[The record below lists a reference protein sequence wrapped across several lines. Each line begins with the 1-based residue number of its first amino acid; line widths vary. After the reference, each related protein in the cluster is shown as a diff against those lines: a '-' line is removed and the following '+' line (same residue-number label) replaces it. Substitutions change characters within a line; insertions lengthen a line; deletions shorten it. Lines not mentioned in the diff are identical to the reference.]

1 MSQFYGV
8 IPYLVSPLAAD
19 GKINDQVLGDLCNDL
34 IAKGVTGLTPLGSSG
49 EYAYLSDE
57 QKRRIVEVVVE
68 ASRGRVPVIPGVAS
82 VSTQGAIEQA
92 RVYKK
97 IGADGIVGV
106 LDSYFPLSEQEVRS
120 YFLDIANTVDLPMV
134 VYTNPNFQRTDLS
147 IDTISTIAEHPNI
160 VGLKDASTNTGRLL
174 SILNRC
180 EDKLDVFAAS
190 SHIAVSVLM
199 MGGKGWF
206 AGPACVL
213 PEQSV
218 ELYSACKRGEWEYA
232 VKIQKRLWGFNEV
245 FARYRLASCIKA
257 ALQSQ
262 GYAVGDPIRPQMPL
276 DAGAVKIVIDAIQAA
291 SSADSDAKLR

>member
-1 MSQFYGV
+1 MSNFYGV
-8 IPYLVSPLAAD
+8 IPYLVSPLTAD
-19 GKINDQVLGDLCNDL
+19 GNINEKVLGDLCNDL

-49 EYAYLSDE
+49 EYAYLSDA
-57 QKRRIVEVVVE
+57 QKRRVVEIVVE
-68 ASRGRVPVIPGVAS
+68 AAGGRVPVVPGVAS
-82 VSTQGAIEQA
+82 VSTEGAIEQA
-92 RVYKK
+92 RLYRK
-97 IGADGIVGV
+97 IGVDGIVGV

-120 YFLDIANTVDLPMV
+120 YFLDIADSVDLPIV

-147 IDTISTIAEHPNI
+147 IDTICTIAEHPNI

-180 EDKLDVFAAS
+180 ADKLDVFAAS

-218 ELYSACKRGEWEYA
+218 ELYNACRRGEWEHA
-232 VKIQKRLWGFNEV
+232 ARLQKRLWGFNEV
-245 FARYRLASCIKA
+245 FARFRLASCLKA
-257 ALQSQ
+257 ALQFQ
-262 GYAVGDPIRPQMPL
+262 GYAVGDPIRPQTPL
-276 DAGAVKIVIDAIQAA
+276 DAHAAKTVTDALQAA
-291 SSADSDAKLR
+291 SSPEFAGA